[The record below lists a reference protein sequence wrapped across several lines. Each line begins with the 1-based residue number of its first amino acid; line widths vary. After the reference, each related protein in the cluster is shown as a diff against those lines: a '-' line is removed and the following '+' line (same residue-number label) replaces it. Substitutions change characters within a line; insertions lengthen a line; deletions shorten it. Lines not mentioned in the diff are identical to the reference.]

1 MTKTQQYL
9 MEMLAKHNGTY
20 SIETC
25 YGRGPQGGKT
35 VAHGARRRDAMFAL
49 EEQGLI
55 KIVSR
60 QAWSESR
67 NGYTQSGNHIVFSLV

>member
-9 MEMLAKHNGTY
+9 MEMLAKHSGTY

-35 VAHGARRRDAMFAL
+35 VTHGARQRDAMFAL
-49 EEQGLI
+49 EEQGVI

-60 QAWSESR
+60 QPWSESR
-67 NGYTQSGNHIVFSLV
+67 NGYTQGGTVIAFSLV